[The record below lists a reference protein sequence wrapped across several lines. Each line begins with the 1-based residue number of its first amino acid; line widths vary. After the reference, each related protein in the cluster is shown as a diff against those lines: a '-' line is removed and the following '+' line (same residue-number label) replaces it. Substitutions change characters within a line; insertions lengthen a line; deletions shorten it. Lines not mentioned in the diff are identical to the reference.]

1 MPFKLIGVI
10 LFAVLIAVLTGFNL
24 GNTTNFWFFHTFP
37 NVSVF
42 PLMIGSF
49 IAGVIVTLPFT
60 FGKKNMQKKL
70 EKMKQ
75 ELEAKKQEV
84 ESKLADKEASS
95 DGAPQNDAENAATEE
110 NTATAKDAAAGDDAS
125 KKTKKSKFFDKKE
138 KSKK

>member
-37 NVSVF
+37 KVSVF

-49 IAGVIVTLPFT
+49 IAGVVVTLPFT

-75 ELEAKKQEV
+75 ELEEKKQEL
-84 ESKLADKEASS
+84 ESKLGDKEPSS
-95 DGAPQNDAENAATEE
+95 DDAPQNDVDNAAAEE
-110 NTATAKDAAAGDDAS
+110 SAAAAKNVTDGEDSSKKVKKSKAS
-125 KKTKKSKFFDKKE
+125 KK
-138 KSKK
+138 